1 MNKTILSYIFIA
13 LSIIFLFWSIFK
25 TEETRKNNHKDTKII
40 ILHFIDL
47 VLIII
52 NMVVIGNVLLSKQS
66 TTSSVMP
73 IYMIHMAGSSI
84 KDFGL
89 MIAIAIPLIIICYP
103 LWKKI
108 SKKLRSSGLSIINIF
123 EMIILSYV
131 IYKIL
136 TRLMY
141 MDDETKK
148 YILFVIVLLFIDQ
161 IWKINS
167 FWGLIITITI
177 ILLSVL
183 FALFYN
189 FMECSNLLF
198 PIKILITFIIFKII
212 IHYVINIFIGY
223 IK

>member
-1 MNKTILSYIFIA
+1 MNNTILSYIFIA

-25 TEETRKNNHKDTKII
+25 TEETRKNNHKDIKII

-47 VLIII
+47 ALIII

-84 KDFGL
+84 KNFGL

-108 SKKLRSSGLSIINIF
+108 SKKLKSSGLSIINIF
-123 EMIILSYV
+123 EMILLSYV

-136 TRLMY
+136 TKFI
-141 MDDETKK
+141 T
-148 YILFVIVLLFIDQ
+148 FCFFIVLFYSSHANALILQ
-161 IWKINS
+161 YHYINVWDKCQC
-167 FWGLIITITI
+167 FWDKCN
-177 ILLSVL
+177 ILSM
-183 FALFYN
+183 FRN
-189 FMECSNLLF
+189 
-198 PIKILITFIIFKII
+198 
-212 IHYVINIFIGY
+212 
-223 IK
+223 

>member
-25 TEETRKNNHKDTKII
+25 TEETRKNNHKATKII

-103 LWKKI
+103 LWKKYLK
-108 SKKLRSSGLSIINIF
+108 SL
-123 EMIILSYV
+123 
-131 IYKIL
+131 
-136 TRLMY
+136 
-141 MDDETKK
+141 
-148 YILFVIVLLFIDQ
+148 DQ
-161 IWKINS
+161 
-167 FWGLIITITI
+167 
-177 ILLSVL
+177 V
-183 FALFYN
+183 AYQ
-189 FMECSNLLF
+189 
-198 PIKILITFIIFKII
+198 
-212 IHYVINIFIGY
+212 
-223 IK
+223 